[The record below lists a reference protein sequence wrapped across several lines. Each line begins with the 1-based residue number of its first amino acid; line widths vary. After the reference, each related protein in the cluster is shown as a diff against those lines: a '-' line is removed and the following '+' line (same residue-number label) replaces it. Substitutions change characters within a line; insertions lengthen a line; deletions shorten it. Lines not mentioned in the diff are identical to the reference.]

1 MNTISHATEPRWA
14 APVAIRIGARPSEHI
29 HGPAEAVD
37 YLEHRWPIENSMHL
51 EAAKRRCVEAMN
63 YLAHLEASRDAFV
76 AAAVEAKV
84 LA

>member
-1 MNTISHATEPRWA
+1 MNTLSHVTEPMWA
-14 APVAIRIGARPSEHI
+14 APVAIQIGTRPSEFI

-37 YLEHRWPIENSMHL
+37 YLEHRWPIQNSVHL

-63 YLAHLEASRDAFV
+63 YLAHMEAARDAFV
-76 AAAVEAKV
+76 AAAAEAEV